1 MIKNNFAK
9 LLAEKGYDFRDVV
22 RMTGLD
28 NHIVRKI
35 YKSQTT
41 RIDFNTL
48 DKLCFALECN
58 TGDIF
63 KYIEE

>member
-1 MIKNNFAK
+1 
-9 LLAEKGYDFRDVV
+9 
-22 RMTGLD
+22 MTGLD

-58 TGDIF
+58 TSDIF
-63 KYIEE
+63 KYVQD